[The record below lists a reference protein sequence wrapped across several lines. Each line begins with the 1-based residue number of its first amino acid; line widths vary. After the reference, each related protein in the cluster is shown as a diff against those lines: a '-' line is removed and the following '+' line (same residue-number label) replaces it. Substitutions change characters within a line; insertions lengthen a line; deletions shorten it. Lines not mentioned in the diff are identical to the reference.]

1 MPSITEGAVIALV
14 AGGAFFGL
22 VAAIGLL
29 RMPDLYTRAHAASKT
44 DTLGAGLTLAAV
56 AIVYDAGLPTIKVVL
71 LLLFL
76 FITNPT
82 AAHAIARAA
91 AEQDIEPWTTESAD
105 SGGDEQ

>member
-1 MPSITEGAVIALV
+1 MVSITEGAVVALL

-22 VAAIGLL
+22 VAAVGLL
-29 RMPDLYTRAHAASKT
+29 RLPDLYTRAHAASKT

-56 AIVYDAGLPTIKVVL
+56 AIVYDAGLPTVKTIML
-71 LLLFL
+71 LVFL

-91 AEQDIEPWTTESAD
+91 ADQNIEPWSAD
-105 SGGDEQ
+105 DGGDET